1 MNVRKDVHA
10 YKAQVFRESM
20 TYMGG
25 IRNVPSPEA
34 SPNRKITDKLM
45 LEVDEIN
52 DEVNQFI
59 SPRASTLMIER

>member
-25 IRNVPSPEA
+25 MRNVPSPAA
-34 SPNRKITDKLM
+34 SPQRKITDKLI

-52 DEVNQFI
+52 E
-59 SPRASTLMIER
+59 